1 MEHDVPELQEIVIMS
16 GATRAMQQAMKV
28 PKIVATLSGTFVI
41 LFWHVWLDSINT
53 SFHVLLYAPCVLA
66 MLLYTIVH

>member
-1 MEHDVPELQEIVIMS
+1 MGHDVPELQEIVIMS
-16 GATRAMQQAMKV
+16 GATHAMQQAMKV

-53 SFHVLLYAPCVLA
+53 VFIHL
-66 MLLYTIVH
+66 